1 MYYRILDHTLPEN
14 LNCLI
19 SSVLLGSRAIEKHF
33 SLDKNLS
40 GNDHFHSFDPSDLKR
55 FKKIIS
61 NFLVLLGDGSASV
74 THEIS
79 RKNGQVKKL
88 CKFWIN

>member
-1 MYYRILDHTLPEN
+1 M
-14 LNCLI
+14 
-19 SSVLLGSRAIEKHF
+19 
-33 SLDKNLS
+33 S

-74 THEIS
+74 NTQEILE
-79 RKNGQVKKL
+79 KMLEEVV
-88 CKFWIN
+88 